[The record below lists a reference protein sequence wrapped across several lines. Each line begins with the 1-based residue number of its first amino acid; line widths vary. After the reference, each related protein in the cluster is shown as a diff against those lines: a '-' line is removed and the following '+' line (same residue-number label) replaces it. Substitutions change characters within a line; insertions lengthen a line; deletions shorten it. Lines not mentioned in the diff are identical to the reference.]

1 MNPSTLD
8 GQASNQGIAF
18 IGDTLAP
25 LFLFDPLSGRLDD
38 ELSYLATAELTGL
51 AASWPFVASEDA
63 AAAFSDMQAGL
74 AAGAADRALHDEYKR
89 LFIGP
94 DAKPAPPWGSV
105 YTDVDSVVFG
115 EGTLALRAWMQAH
128 GVRFHPSENEP
139 EDHIGYMLAQMSW
152 LARNRADLLAD
163 FLRLH
168 LLTWS
173 DHFLSAFIAAT
184 THPFYAGLGALT
196 RASLTGIQD
205 ALGLEVVYPH
215 YYR

>member
-1 MNPSTLD
+1 MNPSTFD
-8 GQASNQGIAF
+8 CQENNQGIAF

-38 ELSYLATAELTGL
+38 ELSYLATADLAGL
-51 AASWPFVASEDA
+51 AASWPFVTNEDA
-63 AAAFSDMQAGL
+63 ADALADMRAGL
-74 AAGAADRALHDEYKR
+74 EAGATDRALHNEYKR

-115 EGTLALRAWMQAH
+115 ESTLALRAWMQGH
-128 GVRFHPSENEP
+128 GVRFHPPENEP

-152 LARNRADLLAD
+152 LAQNRAELLAD

-173 DHFLSAFIAAT
+173 DHFLSLFVAAAA
-184 THPFYAGLGALT
+184 HPFYTGLGALT
-196 RASLTGIQD
+196 RTSLAGVQD
-205 ALGLEVVYPH
+205 ALGLKVVYPH